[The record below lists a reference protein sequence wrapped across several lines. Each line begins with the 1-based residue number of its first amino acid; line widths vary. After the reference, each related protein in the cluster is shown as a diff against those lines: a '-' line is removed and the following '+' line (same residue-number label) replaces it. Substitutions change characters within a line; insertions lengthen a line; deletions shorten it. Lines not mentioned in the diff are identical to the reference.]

1 MSSAIDT
8 GPAGLRAPRSVDDT
22 GLPFLFLVDLLAKVL
37 FQRGQLPLP
46 ELSAHLKLGPGV
58 IEPLVAFMRQEKML
72 EVTRRGGSG
81 TDADLHY
88 QLSESGGAR
97 AVAAMA
103 RNAYAGPCPVPLA
116 AYNAQV
122 AAQSAASTPVTR
134 AALLRHFDGVVIDPQ
149 VMNQL
154 GAAMNSGRAIL
165 LHGAAGSGK
174 SYLAERLGGLQGGT
188 IAVPYALMVDGEV
201 LPVYDPLVH
210 QALPEPVSASA
221 ASSLLTLQPLQPL
234 DMRWVRG
241 LRRPSVLSGGE
252 LTLEMLDLRFDSVT
266 RLYRTPQHLKAN
278 NGLFII
284 DDLGRQRC
292 SALELMN
299 RWIVPMDRA
308 SDYLSLHN
316 GHTFQVPF
324 DVQVVF
330 SSNFLPER
338 LSDAAFL
345 RRIGY
350 KIEVPALDTARYE
363 QVFRQAC
370 TACGVQFDATVFEA
384 LLQRHARQNT
394 PLLACYPRDLLR
406 QVRDLARYEGVA
418 PVLNLDMLDWAWEN
432 YFADEH
438 KRGKPE
444 ALAEAPHERLSQRRG
459 HTLLP
464 TSEEN

>member
-1 MSSAIDT
+1 LSAASV
-8 GPAGLRAPRSVDDT
+8 PAPATLRAPRSVEET

-58 IEPLVAFMRQEKML
+58 TDPLVAFMRQEKML
-72 EVTRRGGSG
+72 DVTRRGGSG

-88 QLSESGGAR
+88 QLSESGSAR
-97 AVAAMA
+97 ALAAMA
-103 RNAYAGPCPVPLA
+103 RNAYAGPCPVPLS

-122 AAQSAASTPVTR
+122 AAQSTAGTPVTR
-134 AALLRHFDGVVIDPQ
+134 EALLRHFDGLVIDAK
-149 VMNQL
+149 VLDQL

-174 SYLAERLGGLQGGT
+174 SYLAERLGGLLGGV

-201 LPVYDPLVH
+201 LPIYDPLVH
-210 QALPEPVSASA
+210 LPLAEPVSAGA
-221 ASSLLTLQPLQPL
+221 PPSLLPL
-234 DMRWVRG
+234 DARWVRG

-252 LTLEMLDLRFDSVT
+252 LTLDMLDLRFDSVT

-278 NGLFII
+278 NGLFVI

-292 SALELMN
+292 SPLELMN

-338 LSDAAFL
+338 LSDSAFL

-350 KIEVPALDTARYE
+350 KIEVPALDAANYE

-370 TACGVQFDATVFEA
+370 TACQVQFDAAAFEA

-406 QVRDLARYEGVA
+406 QIRDLARYESVA
-418 PVLNLDMLDWAWEN
+418 PILSASMLDWAWSN

-444 ALAEAPHERLSQRRG
+444 ALAEASPERLAQRRG
-459 HTLLP
+459 PTLVHTP
-464 TSEEN
+464 EET